1 MDAKNIIAGIV
12 LIIILYLVYIY
23 AFKSSRDSL
32 IAAQSTDNNIVIKK
46 KIKNEINCTYSL
58 WLFVSQWKSDPT
70 PKHIMTRNVSGGGYS
85 PTVYFD
91 GSINNIHITFSSI
104 GESPDD
110 IQINDFP
117 LQSWTNLII
126 SINTNVVD
134 IYINGKL
141 IRSATLSKPPDQP
154 SNNLYLGKLPQQS
167 SSWPPSGSVA
177 SGGSGQI
184 QPFVGFVSTVNYIS
198 GPITPD
204 SAWNIYMKGYD
215 DAGIDKNLLGN
226 YRLKVSVLNNN
237 SEMNS
242 IEL

>member
-23 AFKSSRDSL
+23 AFKNSRDSL
-32 IAAQSTDNNIVIKK
+32 IAAQSTDNKIVIKK

-58 WLFVSQWKSDPT
+58 WLFVSQWKSDPHY
-70 PKHIMTRNVSGGGYS
+70 KHIMTREVEGGGYS

-91 GSINNIHITFSSI
+91 GVVNNIHINFSSD
-104 GESPDD
+104 SSHSDD

-141 IRSATLSKPPDQP
+141 ERSATLSKPPDQP
-154 SNNLYLGKLPQQS
+154 SNNLYLGNFNPK
-167 SSWPPSGSVA
+167 SSWPNPGE
-177 SGGSGQI
+177 GGNI
-184 QPFVGFVSTVNYIS
+184 ENVDPFVGFVSTVTYIS

-204 SAWNIYMKGYD
+204 TAWSIYMKGYD
-215 DAGIDKNLLGN
+215 DAGIDKNLLGK
-226 YRLKVSVLNNN
+226 YRLKISVLNNN

>member
-23 AFKSSRDSL
+23 AFKNSRDSL
-32 IAAQSTDNNIVIKK
+32 IAAQSTDNKIVIKK

-58 WLFVSQWKSDPT
+58 WLFVSQWKSDPN
-70 PKHIMTRNVSGGGYS
+70 PKHIMTREVDGGGYS

-91 GSINNIHITFSSI
+91 GNVNNMHIDFSSDN
-104 GESPDD
+104 SSDN

-154 SNNLYLGKLPQQS
+154 SNNLYLGIFNPK
-167 SSWPPSGSVA
+167 SSWPNPSSNSDGL
-177 SGGSGQI
+177 I
-184 QPFVGFVSTVNYIS
+184 QPELMPFVGFLSTVTYIS

-204 SAWNIYMKGYD
+204 TAWSIYMK
-215 DAGIDKNLLGN
+215 
-226 YRLKVSVLNNN
+226 RL
-237 SEMNS
+237 
-242 IEL
+242 